1 MSSDSHASS
10 HGAGGSDR
18 WLDLSEAA
26 EYVGAH
32 FTTLRRW
39 ADAGDVP
46 CIRTPGGRRR
56 FAQADLD
63 RFVQRMRQPVR
74 AIVPLET
81 RALDMAREELKM
93 RYQTQ
98 GASLHQFGE
107 QQRSWFKY
115 SGQRLLGLL
124 IQFGSR
130 SDAGEAFLDEGRRL
144 AGEYG
149 ALCCEAGMSVT
160 ETVKTFLFFGHSM
173 LNTVQ
178 QAGGVNGPTDEE
190 GRRLYQRMSDFLDA
204 ILLSALENFCQ
215 GQAPRNIESSSKG

>member
-1 MSSDSHASS
+1 MSSDLNP
-10 HGAGGSDR
+10 SDR
-18 WLDLSEAA
+18 WLDLSQAA
-26 EYVGAH
+26 EYLGVH

-56 FAQADLD
+56 FAQADLQ
-63 RFVQRMRQPVR
+63 RFMQGMRQPVR
-74 AIVPLET
+74 ALAPLET
-81 RALDMAREELKM
+81 RALDLAREELKA
-93 RYQTQ
+93 RYAAH
-98 GASLHQFGE
+98 GAAFQHFGE

-130 SDAGEAFLDEGRRL
+130 QDAAEAFLEEGRRL

-149 ALCCEAGMSVT
+149 AMCCQAGMSVT

-173 LNTVQ
+173 LTTVQ
-178 QAGGVNGPTDEE
+178 QAGSLNGPTDEE

-204 ILLSALENFCQ
+204 ILLSTLETYCQ
-215 GQAPRNIESSSKG
+215 GQTPRDLESSPKG